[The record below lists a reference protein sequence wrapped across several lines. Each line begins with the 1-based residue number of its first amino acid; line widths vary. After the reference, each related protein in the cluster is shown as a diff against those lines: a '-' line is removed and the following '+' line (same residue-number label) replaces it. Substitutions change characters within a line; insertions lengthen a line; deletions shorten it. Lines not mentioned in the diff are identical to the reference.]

1 MVLFGVIPVVPDVN
15 YSPPMKHIT
24 ALLIISYFLALP
36 VTSSDYYKTSNNPE
50 ILFEGTL
57 SNDLPQWN
65 NYFNRRKMFGLFTQM
80 EGSSSRIIKYDYRND
95 DFQEGVFL
103 PFDEKFNYSD
113 PWINKEGDYMLLQA
127 NIGLSGIVSDQ
138 FKICETFLTDQ
149 GWTQP
154 TPIPELVNH
163 NSNEGSPSLA
173 KNGNLYFNALNENG
187 DYDIFVLRNG
197 NDEPEA
203 LSKNINSGNYEGD
216 FFMDD
221 KEQFIVFSSANRND
235 SQGGSD
241 LYISFNIETGWT
253 PAIPLNKGI
262 NTNGEDFSPYIT
274 NDRKQ
279 LIFTSNRNNSMSLR
293 PSFNHYIIDF
303 DILEIKYLLID

>member
-15 YSPPMKHIT
+15 YSPPMKHIS

-80 EGSSSRIIKYDYRND
+80 EGSSSRIIKYNYRND
-95 DFQEGVFL
+95 NFQEGVFL

-138 FKICETFLTDQ
+138 FKICESFLTDQ

-163 NSNEGSPSLA
+163 KSNEGSPSLA

-197 NDEPEA
+197 RDKPET

-235 SQGGSD
+235 S
-241 LYISFNIETGWT
+241 
-253 PAIPLNKGI
+253 
-262 NTNGEDFSPYIT
+262 
-274 NDRKQ
+274 
-279 LIFTSNRNNSMSLR
+279 
-293 PSFNHYIIDF
+293 
-303 DILEIKYLLID
+303 